1 MRDMLG
7 RLVTTLQLT
16 RVSITFG
23 AVSDLW
29 FTIVLV
35 WTFTEWTSM
44 PTMSI
49 WWTQPTMLQGAIVLA
64 AAVVTAVGLFGCGAA
79 LNDVL
84 DARHDA
90 AFSPQ
95 RPIPAGLIRPG
106 QAVVVAV
113 TALMVAVLAAAVLG
127 PWSVWLTL
135 FTASLVLFYNAAAR
149 FVPAVGIV
157 TIGIIHAV
165 HMLIPY
171 AELPILLPVWWSM
184 SHAMVLA
191 IGVHVLEMKRPRLT
205 SRAVLGI
212 VLGWVFWSV
221 LLLLLAL
228 ERGVG
233 VWPESLPAIGLL
245 WPVGSMVIFVLFA
258 RWKIATAPDWVAG
271 AEKLKRY
278 GAMWHAVYAA
288 AWFLALGLPVPAACF
303 GVLAVTGLVVM
314 TVWRELLGLS
324 GRPVQYR

>member
-1 MRDMLG
+1 MRPMLG
-7 RLVTTLQLT
+7 RLMTTLQLT

-35 WTFTEWTSM
+35 WSFSKWTAV
-44 PTMSI
+44 PAV
-49 WWTQPTMLQGAIVLA
+49 WWAQPTLFQAVLILV
-64 AAVVTAVGLFGCGAA
+64 AAVVVAVGLFGCGAA
-79 LNDVL
+79 INDVL
-84 DARHDA
+84 DARRDA
-90 AFSPQ
+90 AFSPE
-95 RPIPAGLIRPG
+95 RPIPAGRIRPG

-113 TALMVAVLAAAVLG
+113 TALMISVVAAAVLG

-135 FTASLVLFYNAAAR
+135 FAASLVLFYNAAAR

-157 TIGIIHAV
+157 TLGIIHAV

-171 AELPILLPVWWSM
+171 PEMPIVLPVWWSM
-184 SHAMVLA
+184 SHAMMLA
-191 IGVHVLEMKRPRLT
+191 IGVHMLESKRPRLT
-205 SRAVLGI
+205 RRAVLGI
-212 VLGWVFWSV
+212 VVGWMFWSV
-221 LLLLLAL
+221 MLLLLAMD
-228 ERGVG
+228 RGIG
-233 VWPESLPAIGLL
+233 VWPDSVPLHGLL
-245 WPVGSMVIFVLFA
+245 YPAGAMIIFMVFA
-258 RWKIATAPDWVAG
+258 RWKISTAPDWPAA

-288 AWFLALGLPVPAACF
+288 SWLLALGLPWPAACF

-324 GRPVQYR
+324 GRPVEYR